1 MNKYID
7 RIEHTFDGN
16 LQVEENVSFYRRKK
30 EENSKK
36 MIELEKNNLMLI
48 SYGIS
53 LPYPSE
59 MN

>member
-7 RIEHTFDGN
+7 RIEHTFDSN

-36 MIELEKNNLMLI
+36 TIELEKNNVMLI